1 MNLVVDVGNTR
12 IKYAFFEGGQFL
24 EAKYQADDLTE
35 DLKKW
40 KSRGVPLHLFL
51 SGSGQITQELRMLL
65 QKSADSYTEASA
77 HLKLP
82 LRIGYSTPA
91 TLGFDRIAICV
102 GAMALYPGQPLLV
115 IDSGT
120 CMTFNYVSPDGVFLG
135 GNISPGLEMRF
146 KGLQEYTAKLPLVAP
161 RMEYGGMGTNTEEA
175 IRNGVMDGMLFEVES
190 YIRRFKQDNGRGQ
203 VVVTGGNDCFL
214 KKAFCGDAVFCEILG
229 FIGLNGILS
238 FIKNND

>member
-91 TLGFDRIAICV
+91 TLGFDRIGNEIQGIAGIYGKV
-102 GAMALYPGQPLLV
+102 A
-115 IDSGT
+115 SGG
-120 CMTFNYVSPDGVFLG
+120 SPDGIWG
-135 GNISPGLEMRF
+135 DGD
-146 KGLQEYTAKLPLVAP
+146 K
-161 RMEYGGMGTNTEEA
+161 YGGSYPEWS
-175 IRNGVMDGMLFEVES
+175 NGW
-190 YIRRFKQDNGRGQ
+190 Y
-203 VVVTGGNDCFL
+203 
-214 KKAFCGDAVFCEILG
+214 AF
-229 FIGLNGILS
+229 
-238 FIKNND
+238 